1 MTDIVERLQK
11 GLSADGIQAHKEAL
25 ILLPE
30 AADEIERLRAEVAAL
45 REFFLWVFE
54 DFPESFPDGFAM
66 QDEAERLGLLV
77 DAKPK
82 EPCGEDC
89 ACVEY
94 YSQQEWGDGEVKCLR
109 RAAWIDAAREG
120 K

>member
-66 QDEAERLGLLV
+66 QDEAERLGL
-77 DAKPK
+77 
-82 EPCGEDC
+82 
-89 ACVEY
+89 
-94 YSQQEWGDGEVKCLR
+94 QQEWGDGEVKCLR